1 MHVLVRHYCVRS
13 CDYYNQD
20 EVTNKITVYKLT
32 ITNEFVSELT
42 ITKTNGVCAN
52 ASSTMLDNVIKTIT
66 SDYSEVTAAFCS
78 LHLAT
83 GASEV
88 T

>member
-1 MHVLVRHYCVRS
+1 VRS

-20 EVTNKITVYKLT
+20 KVTNKITVYKLT

-42 ITKTNGVCAN
+42 ITNGVCAN
-52 ASSTMLDNVIKTIT
+52 ASSTVLDNVIKTIT
-66 SDYSEVTAAFCS
+66 SDYSEVTKAFCL
-78 LHLAT
+78 LHFVVL
-83 GASEV
+83 ASEV